1 MTTWRL
7 SRTCR
12 AHRSPRSI
20 SPYVTNVSTDSAGRY
35 TTPALAPGVYTLE
48 FSNWGGLYIEEWWD
62 GATSREA
69 ATPLTVGT
77 GPVTG
82 VNASMRLGGVITG
95 YVHDEDYQ
103 PVQGATVGLAT
114 PPASGVEAFFA
125 PLFALFG
132 VSSPLLGVETTT
144 DANGEC
150 TLPAVDSGDYALY
163 VYTPEH
169 GTIWSGASRTLAG
182 SSPVHVA
189 SGERTWENVQL
200 PRLADGEEPRTPAQS
215 ISDDFAIQQDPQDTS
230 VVEGET
236 AIFTA
241 AASGATVPGIQWQIK
256 QPGDADFRD
265 LADETWE
272 ELSLQ
277 GLTLADTGTQV
288 RAVFTLG
295 GETKTTTAATLTVT
309 PAPTA
314 PDKPA
319 APTVSAIT
327 AGSATVSWTA
337 PGDGGSLISGYT
349 VTVRDGST
357 LVKTYELAP
366 TGTVLVSGLSAA
378 TAYTVT
384 VVAHN
389 GIGSSVA
396 SDETAFTTP
405 AAAVVPGAPTGVSAV
420 AGDGQATVSWAAPA
434 SNGGSPLT
442 GFVVTAAPGGA
453 TVTAGAG
460 ATSAVVPG
468 LTNGT
473 AYTFTVVA
481 TNAVGSSAASAASA
495 AVTPVAPTVP
505 EERST
510 RWIRGSR
517 RRDSRGRGGTTR
529 PRRSRRRRSR
539 RECRSSTSPRD

>member
-1 MTTWRL
+1 M
-7 SRTCR
+7 
-12 AHRSPRSI
+12 
-20 SPYVTNVSTDSAGRY
+20 
-35 TTPALAPGVYTLE
+35 
-48 FSNWGGLYIEEWWD
+48 
-62 GATSREA
+62 
-69 ATPLTVGT
+69 
-77 GPVTG
+77 
-82 VNASMRLGGVITG
+82 
-95 YVHDEDYQ
+95 
-103 PVQGATVGLAT
+103 
-114 PPASGVEAFFA
+114 
-125 PLFALFG
+125 
-132 VSSPLLGVETTT
+132 SSPLLGVETTT
-144 DANGEC
+144 DANGEF

-189 SGERTWENVQL
+189 SGERTWENVQR

-366 TGTVLVSGLSAA
+366 TGTVLVSRLSAA

-505 EERST
+505 EEPVDPVDPGEPQT
-510 RWIRGSR
+510 RLAGPGRYDTSAAVSSATFAPGVPVVYLATGLKFPDALAGAAAAGTAGGPVLLTAPTSLPPAIAAELERLDPQRIVLLGDANSIRETVRTLVRQYTTGSVDR
-517 RRDSRGRGGTTR
+517 IAGIDRYATSAAIALDTYQGVEGIDVVYLATGLKFPDALAGAAAGGSLGGPVLLT
-529 PRRSRRRRSR
+529 
-539 RECRSSTSPRD
+539 

>member
-1 MTTWRL
+1 M
-7 SRTCR
+7 
-12 AHRSPRSI
+12 
-20 SPYVTNVSTDSAGRY
+20 
-35 TTPALAPGVYTLE
+35 
-48 FSNWGGLYIEEWWD
+48 
-62 GATSREA
+62 
-69 ATPLTVGT
+69 
-77 GPVTG
+77 
-82 VNASMRLGGVITG
+82 
-95 YVHDEDYQ
+95 
-103 PVQGATVGLAT
+103 
-114 PPASGVEAFFA
+114 
-125 PLFALFG
+125 
-132 VSSPLLGVETTT
+132 
-144 DANGEC
+144 
-150 TLPAVDSGDYALY
+150 
-163 VYTPEH
+163 
-169 GTIWSGASRTLAG
+169 
-182 SSPVHVA
+182 HVA
-189 SGERTWENVQL
+189 SGERTWENVQR

-241 AASGATVPGIQWQIK
+241 AASGATVP
-256 QPGDADFRD
+256 
-265 LADETWE
+265 WE

-405 AAAVVPGAPTGVSAV
+405 AAAVVPGAPTGGV
-420 AGDGQATVSWAAPA
+420 
-434 SNGGSPLT
+434 GG
-442 GFVVTAAPGGA
+442 
-453 TVTAGAG
+453 
-460 ATSAVVPG
+460 
-468 LTNGT
+468 
-473 AYTFTVVA
+473 
-481 TNAVGSSAASAASA
+481 
-495 AVTPVAPTVP
+495 
-505 EERST
+505 
-510 RWIRGSR
+510 
-517 RRDSRGRGGTTR
+517 GR
-529 PRRSRRRRSR
+529 
-539 RECRSSTSPRD
+539 